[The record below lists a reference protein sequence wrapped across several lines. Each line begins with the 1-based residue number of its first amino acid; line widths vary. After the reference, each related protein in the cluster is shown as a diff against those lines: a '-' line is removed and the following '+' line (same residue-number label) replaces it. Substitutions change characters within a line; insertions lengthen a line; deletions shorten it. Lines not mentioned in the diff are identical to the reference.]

1 MNSSSLPLP
10 AANSGA
16 PIAIPR
22 QQVSIERLPTRRQGN
37 EPRESMNCKSCRK
50 RKVRCSFYTSQ
61 FKLDVWLR
69 RIHATDQY
77 AVPKKRGPKT
87 DVLEALLKRVDG
99 LEAKLKEKNS
109 EGDTVEVEE
118 EEDTDVAEPAPKRL
132 ATEASK
138 SSDEDGLKTV
148 TDHEPTARRDIN
160 RRCSPNTLSLYPH
173 SDNPASPVETD
184 AYLHTYFARF
194 HGKPYYILD
203 EASVRHRIQSNQ
215 LPDSVA
221 FAIWSV
227 ASRHTPHSG
236 GTQAALQLSQD
247 YAQRARRCI
256 DTDDLSIDCLQAS
269 LLLVLAFMAS
279 GHSKKAYMLMSSAIA
294 MAMALELH
302 REIDAHAHVTPVERE
317 LRRRLF
323 WTCYLLDRY
332 ASCGSRRPSLIS
344 DNSVALRLPSW
355 CPSPS
360 SLAVDGEFFQQG
372 SNLQY
377 YQGSGKKSQGST
389 GLLIDIT
396 RILGITNRYLAAG
409 GVKGDSHFPWH
420 SLSTLSKI
428 RQELDFWASGAGPVF
443 SGLQALFHQTEASI
457 VFLSKLI
464 YHLIH
469 CLVYRPFLPVDLA
482 ELAGNGQ
489 HQSWQ
494 IEATNMCF
502 LHANAIGE
510 LIDAARHA
518 GTVEWPAIVGYCI
531 CTAATV
537 HIHGAH
543 YSNPSA
549 YGGDVNIFSASSNLL
564 SREMKHLSDLH
575 FAWANIRHQSD
586 TLQEIYSAHGELVKA
601 MVASSMRYTPGFH
614 LEEFFE
620 RYSNIGGPGGKS
632 YRFDPAHL
640 SMSDIVIDFTADRC
654 SESPVARE
662 TERYSHKRK
671 NTLSTKKGNDEG
683 TNAGYDQVAAMSQPT
698 GAGNVP
704 YSIHMTQLPSHVSN
718 GHMQQQVS
726 RPPDAHIKSSGT
738 PFDAAQT
745 IHGYTMPPDNSANNS
760 GQGIVPMSGTRFSP
774 AYSYAMGSNVMN
786 SQNNVNDGNTN
797 FDAMFGA
804 LPTNTF
810 SSAAGWQGEDGQQ
823 HNKMNIPTS
832 GVAPSP
838 GTKSSSGS
846 TGTGHSEEK
855 DPFLSLLEQL
865 AEDEQRFN
873 GGGADLDFFLT
884 SNNIGA

>member
-1 MNSSSLPLP
+1 MNSSLPLP
-10 AANSGA
+10 AAYSGA
-16 PIAIPR
+16 RIAIPR
-22 QQVSIERLPTRRQGN
+22 QQVSIERLPTKRQSN

-50 RKVRCSFYTSQ
+50 RKIKCNRMRPSCEACQVFQCPCIY
-61 FKLDVWLR
+61 D
-69 RIHATDQY
+69 

-99 LEAKLKEKNS
+99 LEAKLKEKNT
-109 EGDTVEVEE
+109 EGETPKVGESVTVEAEE
-118 EEDTDVAEPAPKRL
+118 EEHTDVAEPAPKRL

-138 SSDEDGLKTV
+138 SSEGDGLKTV
-148 TDHEPTARRDIN
+148 TDHEPTA
-160 RRCSPNTLSLYPH
+160 
-173 SDNPASPVETD
+173 SDNPASPVERD

-203 EASVRHRIQSNQ
+203 EASVRRRIQFNQ

-221 FAIWSV
+221 FAIWS
-227 ASRHTPHSG
+227 
-236 GTQAALQLSQD
+236 AL
-247 YAQRARRCI
+247 
-256 DTDDLSIDCLQAS
+256 

-279 GHSKKAYMLMSSAIA
+279 GHSKKAYMLMSSAIG

-332 ASCGSRRPSLIS
+332 TSCGSKRPSLIS

-355 CPSPS
+355 CPSQS

-372 SNLQY
+372 ANLQY

-389 GLLIDIT
+389 AMLIDVT

-428 RQELDFWASGAGPVF
+428 RQELDFWASGAGPVL
-443 SGLQALFHQTEASI
+443 SGPQALFHQTEATI

-469 CLVYRPFLPVDLA
+469 CLVYRPFLPIDLA
-482 ELAGNGQ
+482 ELAGSGQ

-518 GTVEWPAIVGYCI
+518 GTVEWPAIAGYCI

-543 YSNPSA
+543 YSNPSDYA
-549 YGGDVNIFSASSNLL
+549 GDVNVFSASSNLF
-564 SREMKHLSDLH
+564 SREMKQLSDLH
-575 FAWANIRHQSD
+575 LSWANIQHQSD
-586 TLQEIYSAHGELVKA
+586 TLQAIYSAHGELVKA
-601 MVASSMRYTPGFH
+601 MVASSVQYTLGFH
-614 LEEFFE
+614 LEDFFD

-640 SMSDIVIDFTADRC
+640 SMSDIVIDYPADQC
-654 SESPVARE
+654 TESPVARE

-671 NTLSTKKGNDEG
+671 KTPSTKKGDDER
-683 TNAGYDQVAAMSQPT
+683 TNTGYDQVASLGQPT

-704 YSIHMTQLPSHVSN
+704 YSIRMTQPPSHVST

-738 PFDAAQT
+738 PFEAGQT

-760 GQGIVPMSGTRFSP
+760 GQGMVPMGGTRFSP
-774 AYSYAMGSNVMN
+774 AYGYAMGSNVMN
-786 SQNNVNDGNTN
+786 SQNNVNDGNTG
-797 FDAMFGA
+797 FDPMFGA

-810 SSAAGWQGEDGQQ
+810 SSHAGWQVEDGQQ
-823 HNKMNIPTS
+823 RNKMNIPTS

-838 GTKSSSGS
+838 GTKSSGGS

-865 AEDEQRFN
+865 AEDEQRFH

-884 SNNIGA
+884 GNNIGA

>member
-50 RKVRCSFYTSQ
+50 RKIKCNRMRPSCEACQVFQCPCIY
-61 FKLDVWLR
+61 D
-69 RIHATDQY
+69 

-109 EGDTVEVEE
+109 EGDTSKVGESAPVEVEE

-148 TDHEPTARRDIN
+148 TDHEPTA
-160 RRCSPNTLSLYPH
+160 

-221 FAIWSV
+221 FAIWAV
-227 ASRHTPHSG
+227 ASRQVARIRDGDFEIFIADCWCRHTPHPG

-302 REIDAHAHVTPVERE
+302 REIDAHAHVTPVE
-317 LRRRLF
+317 L
-323 WTCYLLDRY
+323 
-332 ASCGSRRPSLIS
+332 
-344 DNSVALRLPSW
+344 
-355 CPSPS
+355 
-360 SLAVDGEFFQQG
+360 
-372 SNLQY
+372 
-377 YQGSGKKSQGST
+377 
-389 GLLIDIT
+389 
-396 RILGITNRYLAAG
+396 
-409 GVKGDSHFPWH
+409 
-420 SLSTLSKI
+420 
-428 RQELDFWASGAGPVF
+428 
-443 SGLQALFHQTEASI
+443 
-457 VFLSKLI
+457 
-464 YHLIH
+464 
-469 CLVYRPFLPVDLA
+469 YRPFLPVDLA

-518 GTVEWPAIVGYCI
+518 
-531 CTAATV
+531 V

-549 YGGDVNIFSASSNLL
+549 YGGDVNVFSASSNLL
-564 SREMKHLSDLH
+564 SREMKHLSDLN

-683 TNAGYDQVAAMSQPT
+683 TNAVYDQVAAMSQPT

-745 IHGYTMPPDNSANNS
+745 IHGYTMPPDHPANTS

-774 AYSYAMGSNVMN
+774 AYGYAMGSNVMN

-810 SSAAGWQGEDGQQ
+810 NSAAGWQGEDGQQ

-884 SNNIGA
+884 GNNIGA

>member
-1 MNSSSLPLP
+1 
-10 AANSGA
+10 
-16 PIAIPR
+16 
-22 QQVSIERLPTRRQGN
+22 
-37 EPRESMNCKSCRK
+37 
-50 RKVRCSFYTSQ
+50 
-61 FKLDVWLR
+61 
-69 RIHATDQY
+69 
-77 AVPKKRGPKT
+77 
-87 DVLEALLKRVDG
+87 
-99 LEAKLKEKNS
+99 
-109 EGDTVEVEE
+109 
-118 EEDTDVAEPAPKRL
+118 
-132 ATEASK
+132 
-138 SSDEDGLKTV
+138 
-148 TDHEPTARRDIN
+148 
-160 RRCSPNTLSLYPH
+160 
-173 SDNPASPVETD
+173 
-184 AYLHTYFARF
+184 
-194 HGKPYYILD
+194 
-203 EASVRHRIQSNQ
+203 
-215 LPDSVA
+215 
-221 FAIWSV
+221 
-227 ASRHTPHSG
+227 
-236 GTQAALQLSQD
+236 
-247 YAQRARRCI
+247 
-256 DTDDLSIDCLQAS
+256 
-269 LLLVLAFMAS
+269 
-279 GHSKKAYMLMSSAIA
+279 

-344 DNSVALRLPSW
+344 DSSVALRLPSW

-549 YGGDVNIFSASSNLL
+549 YGGDVNVFSASSNLL
-564 SREMKHLSDLH
+564 SREMKHLSDLN

-774 AYSYAMGSNVMN
+774 AYGYAMGSNVMN

-823 HNKMNIPTS
+823 HSKMNIPTS

-884 SNNIGA
+884 GNNIGA